1 MASNQSSPSPPRATR
16 TNSLTS
22 LAASIAAE
30 LPTRKPPTQYTQRP
44 SRLTKNH
51 PKLTVKTRNIPVSSV
66 SELPKSRILPTIR
79 NISIF
84 STLGAACIIACIA
97 LVLLKRVSFWVT
109 LAASFCGV
117 IGAALFI
124 EVALLVSAR
133 FNCRILD
140 EECTIA
146 DMVHAEESRHRK
158 GLSWDLRGI
167 GRKRDDEEK
176 GNVIVENRRN
186 STTNQSLKSGPPSA
200 LSISDSAEKEPVEDE
215 IDEKDVTIG
224 VAIQRPAPIAT
235 TLPVNR
241 V

>member
-1 MASNQSSPSPPRATR
+1 MASNQSSSSSPR

-30 LPTRKPPTQYTQRP
+30 LPTRKPPTKYTQRP
-44 SRLTKNH
+44 SRLTKNQ
-51 PKLTVKTRNIPVSSV
+51 PKPTVKTRKVPVSSV
-66 SELPKSRILPTIR
+66 SDLPKSRVLPTIR

-84 STLGAACIIACIA
+84 STLGAGCVIACIA
-97 LVLLKRVSFWVT
+97 LVLLKGVSFWVT
-109 LAASFCGV
+109 IAASFCGV
-117 IGAALFI
+117 LGAALFI
-124 EVALLVSAR
+124 EVAFLVSAR

-140 EECTIA
+140 EECRIA
-146 DMVHAEESRHRK
+146 DMVHAQESRRGK

-167 GRKRDDEEK
+167 GKKHEDEEK
-176 GNVIVENRRN
+176 GDVHVEDRRYY
-186 STTNQSLKSGPPSA
+186 TTNQSLKSGTPFTQS
-200 LSISDSAEKEPVEDE
+200 LSDLTEKEPMEDE

-224 VAIQRPAPIAT
+224 VAISRPAPIAT